1 MPRPG
6 LLERISKALP
16 AGGRKNFSEPDF
28 WSLASSRYPWGSAST
43 PTQELIENDFEG
55 YVEGAYKRDGVIFGC
70 IDRRQQVFSQAR
82 FQWREF
88 RNGRPGDLFGS
99 SELSL
104 LENPWP
110 NGTTGELLA
119 YMEIVASLTGNA
131 YLTTTDERG
140 RIGNASAGKPGR
152 RIAKMRP
159 DWTTLVIDAPSGDP
173 WQVDARVVAY
183 LYRPQGGGGDPSRA
197 LTLLPSEVVH
207 WSPKPDPMARFRG
220 MSWLTPI
227 LREIESDTSATQHK
241 LNYFRNA
248 ATPALVVKGIKA
260 ADRTQF
266 NAIVD
271 MLEDRHA
278 GSANAFKTLYLTD
291 GTDAAPL
298 SHDLKQL
305 DFKAVQ
311 GAGETRITLA
321 AGVPSVIL
329 GNSEGLAGS
338 SLNAGNFQAARRLFV
353 DTTIRDLWAKVCPAL
368 QTLVPPPRPGVS
380 LWYDSRDIPFLR
392 EDAKDD
398 AEIRQMNAS
407 ALNTMIMAGWLPDA
421 AVEYL
426 RTNDLSHLLKQHS
439 GRYSV
444 QLLAPG
450 ETQPGNPG
458 ASDTSAADDA
468 PETESPNGSVAVSN
482 GRKP

>member
-6 LLERISKALP
+6 LLERISKARG
-16 AGGRKNFSEPDF
+16 AGGGVKFSEPDF
-28 WSLASSRYPWGSAST
+28 WSLASARYPWGSGST
-43 PTQELIENDFEG
+43 PTQERIENDFEG
-55 YVEGAYKRDGVIFGC
+55 YVNGAYKRDGVIFGC

-140 RIGNASAGKPGR
+140 RIGNASIGKPGR

-173 WQVDARVVAY
+173 FNVDARVVAY
-183 LYRPQGGGGDPSRA
+183 LYRTRGADDPSKA

-207 WSPKPDPMARFRG
+207 FSPKPDPLARFRG

-227 LREIESDTSATQHK
+227 LREIESDTSATKHK
-241 LNYFRNA
+241 LNYFNNA

-260 ADRTQF
+260 ADRNQF

-278 GSANAFKTLYLTD
+278 GSENAFKTLYLTD
-291 GTDAAPL
+291 GVDAAPL

-305 DFKAVQ
+305 DFRAVQ
-311 GAGETRITLA
+311 GAGETRLTIA
-321 AGVPSVIL
+321 AGVPAVIL

-353 DTTIRDLWAKVCPAL
+353 DTTIRDLWAKAAASL
-368 QTLVPPPRPGVS
+368 QTLVTPPRSGAS

-392 EDAKDD
+392 EDAMDD
-398 AEIRQMNAS
+398 AKIRQANAS
-407 ALNTMIMAGWLPDA
+407 ALNTLIMAGWHPDA
-421 AVEYL
+421 AVDYM
-426 RTNDLSHLLKQHS
+426 RTNDLGRLVNQHS
-439 GRYSV
+439 GRFSV
-444 QLLAPG
+444 QLLEPTDGVPEESDSAS
-450 ETQPGNPG
+450 NG
-458 ASDTSAADDA
+458 AVPISIG
-468 PETESPNGSVAVSN
+468 NGS
-482 GRKP
+482 KPTGE